1 MAKLFYTLEEA
12 AAKLGKSTDEVMN
25 MAKAGQLQELR
36 NKDQV
41 LFRRS
46 AIDQLAGDSDSGSEL
61 NLDAIELAPGEDALQ
76 LSGTDLVGDGLSLE
90 ETGLNLSTDELRLD
104 DDVRAFFA
112 GATPEPAAPIAASG
126 AEDSMMLEELTLAD
140 DEPAP
145 AKQPA
150 PPMSPAAS
158 ASGLAE
164 RSAIGLADSS
174 AGSVAGG
181 AAGSMAGSAAGSMAG
196 SAAGSRI
203 LTGSGAPLG
212 NDDSM
217 MMGAM
222 GQSVEA
228 VGSGSGLLDMSS
240 DESFFAAQMIE
251 ESMGGEEVAQLPDG
265 GADIFSNDAGGGD
278 DAAPAAA
285 SIGAAVSFGT
295 TQLPEASD
303 PKFSGFTAGAMVAAF
318 VGLVGMGWAITEI
331 SVGNYVEIAQV
342 IAENWMYVLGGVAG
356 SVLVFGGIGL
366 GIGKATA

>member
-104 DDVRAFFA
+104 DELVLSDD
-112 GATPEPAAPIAASG
+112 GASAPAAPIAASG

-158 ASGLAE
+158 ASGLAA